1 MSTGGLILALAF
13 LVGVV
18 AFLLWPLLKPG
29 PTDEEGDTGLTRL
42 QALHA
47 EREAILIAV
56 RDLDFDRQMDK
67 VSEADYQAQRETLM
81 QRGVDILKVIDALES
96 DAIESAVRARRGA

>member
-13 LVGVV
+13 LVGVA

-29 PTDEEGDTGLTRL
+29 PSVDDTDNGLTRL

-67 VSEADYQAQRETLM
+67 VSESDYQAQRETLM

-96 DAIESAVRARRGA
+96 DAIES